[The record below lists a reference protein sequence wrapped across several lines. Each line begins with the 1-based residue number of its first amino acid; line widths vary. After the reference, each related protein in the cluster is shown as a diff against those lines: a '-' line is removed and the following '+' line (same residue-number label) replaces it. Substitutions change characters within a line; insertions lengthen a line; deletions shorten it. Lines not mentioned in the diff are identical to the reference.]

1 MGVKRF
7 KNLDQVHLQ
16 LNVQG
21 LISCEE
27 GLAWLVLRA
36 HGDEQVS
43 VDANFEFLER
53 LQFFSELVPIYSS
66 TQRV

>member
-16 LNVQG
+16 LNVEG

-43 VDANFEFLER
+43 VDANFEFLE
-53 LQFFSELVPIYSS
+53 
-66 TQRV
+66 

>member
-1 MGVKRF
+1 M
-7 KNLDQVHLQ
+7 Q
-16 LNVQG
+16 LNVQR
-21 LISCEE
+21 LITGEE
-27 GLAWLVLRA
+27 GLGWLELRA

-66 TQRV
+66 TQKV

>member
-21 LISCEE
+21 LITSLK
-27 GLAWLVLRA
+27 GLGWLVLRA

-53 LQFFSELVPIYSS
+53 LQFFSELVPIYGS